1 MDVLSTVFS
10 FQDYGELV
18 ALVQNSIWAGAVL
31 GIVGGLI
38 GPFVVAR
45 NMPFAVH
52 GISELSFAGAS
63 ASLLLGV
70 NVVTGSLVGSVIAA
84 LLIGVLGSRARDRN
98 SIIAVL
104 MPFGLGLGIL
114 CLALYKGRAANK
126 FGLLTGQ
133 IVSVDNPQLTFLIV
147 IAAIVVA
154 TLLVIWRP
162 LMFASV
168 DPDVAAAAGIPVRTL
183 AIVFMLVLGLATAVS
198 VQIVGALL
206 VLSLLVTP
214 AAAALRLSSHPV
226 VVPVLSTVFAVVSV
240 VGGILLALGGGLPIS
255 PYVTTISFAIWVVCR
270 IVGARRDRRGRDRV
284 VRRDQRGGGAPGLPS
299 RTNGTGT
306 TGTGT
311 KPAAGQKEE
320 VPA

>member
-133 IVSVDNPQLTFLIV
+133 IVSVDNPQLAFLIV
-147 IAAIVVA
+147 IAAVVVA

-168 DPDVAAAAGIPVRTL
+168 DPDVAAAAGVPVRTL

-226 VVPVLSTVFAVVSV
+226 VVPVLSTVFAVTSV

-270 IVGARRDRRGRDRV
+270 IVGARKDKRGRDRV
-284 VRRDQRGGGAPGLPS
+284 AGRDQRGGDDPGLQA
-299 RTNGTGT
+299 GTGST
-306 TGTGT
+306 
-311 KPAAGQKEE
+311 AGRKEE